1 MLDVTS
7 SFPVSIPECTS
18 PLATMFY
25 THQDRDDDYHQKA
38 SKQAA
43 IDQANSSAVSPTAR
57 DDDSLDILER
67 IATQED
73 HESYEEHE
81 NEKHDS
87 PSRRAGASL
96 ELRQTASNVLD
107 RVASRITTRS
117 IRDPPPPPD
126 GGFQAW
132 LQVAMGWV
140 IIFEIGRAHV

>member
-1 MLDVTS
+1 
-7 SFPVSIPECTS
+7 
-18 PLATMFY
+18 MFY
-25 THQDRDDDYHQKA
+25 THQDRDDDYQKA

-43 IDQANSSAVSPTAR
+43 IDQANSSATNPIAR

-73 HESYEEHE
+73 HESYEEYE
-81 NEKHDS
+81 NEKNDS
-87 PSRRAGASL
+87 NARRAGASL
-96 ELRQTASNVLD
+96 ELRQTASNVID

-140 IIFEIGRAHV
+140 IIFVTWGYVNSFGGMLFRGNRICEACMLMSE